1 MWKTS
6 LSTKSIHIKSFRTPT
21 IHKQI
26 HKMSGNAQTPHP
38 SSNEPSMIGGHA
50 QYAKGYV
57 ESTIGN
63 VTGSADWKQSGEKD
77 MQGGIGE
84 MKVRNLAACNY
95 RSVGY

>member
-1 MWKTS
+1 MKFPINI
-6 LSTKSIHIKSFRTPT
+6 KSITLPRIQKRT
-21 IHKQI
+21 I
-26 HKMSGNAQTPHP
+26 KMSGNTQTPHP

-84 MKVRNLAACNY
+84 MKVRILAT
-95 RSVGY
+95 RGW